1 MDKMT
6 GIENK
11 CHIVKKAFTKAG
23 KRTVIK
29 HYSQEPFTAH
39 SLRILSFVLSENT
52 DKNIFH
58 SKFFCQQNTLHK
70 SIYSKNIFSTNIQRK
85 VYEKK
90 GLISSLLLL

>member
-1 MDKMT
+1 MSHSEK
-6 GIENK
+6 G
-11 CHIVKKAFTKAG
+11 FTKAG

-39 SLRILSFVLSENT
+39 SLRILSLGLSENT
-52 DKNIFH
+52 DKNIFLSTK
-58 SKFFCQQNTLHK
+58 SKFFLHK
-70 SIYSKNIFSTNIQRK
+70 SIYSKNIFSTNIPRK